1 MNDEMIVFFFCNV
14 LQESVQSKYVKRAI
28 NYGKKCLILFL
39 LELMISKAS
48 FFEKNRSLHEYLG

>member
-1 MNDEMIVFFFCNV
+1 MNDEMIVFFCNV

-28 NYGKKCLILFL
+28 NYDKKCLILFL

-48 FFEKNRSLHEYLG
+48 F